1 MCIRDRATP
10 VTLHH
15 RLAPE
20 DQARA
25 EFYALFGRLYAR
37 GPDAGMLQALG
48 GADPWPEEPD
58 NPLGSAWNTLLL
70 ASQAMDA
77 DAADQEYTDLF
88 VGVGKCEVN
97 LHASYW
103 LTGFMMEKPL
113 VELRTDLAKLKLARR
128 PGATILEDHLAALC
142 ETMRVLVAGD
152 GERAPA
158 PITTQRD
165 FFERHLAPWVF
176 LCCDATT
183 QSPLANYYVR
193 VAQLTASFMVVERHA
208 LAME

>member
-1 MCIRDRATP
+1 METTEATP

-48 GADPWPEEPD
+48 GADPWPEAPE

-113 VELRTDLAKLKLARR
+113 VELRTDLVKLKLARR

-142 ETMRVLVAGD
+142 ETMRVLIAGD
-152 GERAPA
+152 GARDPA
-158 PITTQRD
+158 PIATQRD

-193 VAQLTASFMVVERHA
+193 VAQLTISFMAVERYA
-208 LAME
+208 LAIE

>member
-1 MCIRDRATP
+1 MQTTKAAP

-25 EFYALFGRLYAR
+25 EFYAVLARLYAR
-37 GPDAGMLQALG
+37 GPDDGVLRALG
-48 GADPWPEEPD
+48 SAEPWPEAPD
-58 NPLGSAWNTLLL
+58 DPLGSAWNTLLL

-77 DAADQEYTDLF
+77 AAADQEYTDLF

-113 VELRTDLAKLKLARR
+113 VELRTDLAKLKLGRR
-128 PGATILEDHLAALC
+128 PGATILEDHLSALC

-158 PITTQRD
+158 PIATQRD
-165 FFERHLAPWVF
+165 FFERHLSPWVF
-176 LCCDATT
+176 LCCDATM
-183 QSPLANYYVR
+183 QSPLASYYVR
-193 VAQLTASFMVVERHA
+193 VAQLNSSFMAVERDA
-208 LAME
+208 LAIE

>member
-1 MCIRDRATP
+1 LDTTGAAP
-10 VTLHH
+10 LTLHP
-15 RLAPE
+15 RLVPE
-20 DQARA
+20 DRARA
-25 EFYALFGRLYAR
+25 EFYALLARLYAH
-37 GPDAGMLQALG
+37 GPDAGILQALG
-48 GADPWPEEPD
+48 DADPWPEDPD
-58 NPLGSAWNTLLL
+58 NPLGGAWNTLLL

-113 VELRTDLAKLKLARR
+113 VELRSDLATLGLARR

-142 ETMRVLVAGD
+142 ETMRVLIAG
-152 GERAPA
+152 EAECTPA
-158 PITTQRD
+158 PIAVQRD
-165 FFERHLAPWVF
+165 FFERNLAPWVL
-176 LCCDATT
+176 LCCDATM

-193 VAQLTASFMVVERHA
+193 VAQLTALFMAVERDA
-208 LAME
+208 LAIE

>member
-1 MCIRDRATP
+1 M
-10 VTLHH
+10 TLHH

-25 EFYALFGRLYAR
+25 ELYALLARLYAR
-37 GPDAGMLQALG
+37 GPDADMLKALG
-48 GADPWPEEPD
+48 GADPWPAEPD
-58 NPLGSAWNTLLL
+58 NPLASAWNTLLL

-113 VELRTDLAKLKLARR
+113 VELRTHLAKLELARR
-128 PGATILEDHLAALC
+128 PGATILEDHLSALC
-142 ETMRVLVAGD
+142 ETMRVLIAGD
-152 GERAPA
+152 GQRPPA
-158 PITTQRD
+158 SLATQRD
-165 FFERHLAPWVF
+165 FFERHLAPWVL

-193 VAQLTASFMVVERHA
+193 VAQLTALFMAVERDG
-208 LAME
+208 LAIE